1 MNKLHQQLNH
11 WFISSF
17 TNIHHGN
24 KDIRIQ
30 SCEFY
35 QKLQDSPINEFT
47 FDDAFPGWTLRYFS
61 SETNLQLHP
70 SAEFW
75 SFCHFSVAPA
85 PICFNMF
92 QPVLW
97 EVCEGAL
104 MQEEFQMK
112 PFDWFPEPKL
122 SAFGSYI
129 QAQRGSHWEKV
140 SNLTPFGY
148 IVYTSLY
155 TKPKPLAKVLN
166 LDIHQ
171 LIIWLVDI
179 ILRLGFY
186 QKTLPLPP
194 TEPAGHGV
202 EELGFGCAAV
212 SAVRREAT
220 WPGSWRCEDADGCR

>member
-1 MNKLHQQLNH
+1 MVLG
-11 WFISSF
+11 S
-17 TNIHHGN
+17 GGVM
-24 KDIRIQ
+24 
-30 SCEFY
+30 
-35 QKLQDSPINEFT
+35 PINEFT

-75 SFCHFSVAPA
+75 VSV
-85 PICFNMF
+85 IFLLHQLQYVSTCFN
-92 QPVLW
+92 PCCGWLVLAV

-129 QAQRGSHWEKV
+129 QAQRGSHWEKG

-148 IVYTSLY
+148 IVYTSSY

-166 LDIHQ
+166 LNIHQ

-186 QKTLPLPP
+186 QKTLPLPQAP
-194 TEPAGHGV
+194 SSHRAARARRWRARIWMC
-202 EELGFGCAAV
+202 GCLC
-212 SAVRREAT
+212 SST
-220 WPGSWRCEDADGCR
+220 WSNMTGKLKMWRCRWL